1 MVSLHAAFVVS
12 TRLFK
17 FLFHP
22 FVLASACKPR
32 RCDLSPGVTIS
43 LFELALG
50 EHMSATTCTYDSLDR
65 GRIFPPPVVCERHVR
80 LPQSAS
86 ALFANPAS
94 DLRLGQ
100 RFPLLG

>member
-17 FLFHP
+17 FLFLP

-43 LFELALG
+43 LFELALR